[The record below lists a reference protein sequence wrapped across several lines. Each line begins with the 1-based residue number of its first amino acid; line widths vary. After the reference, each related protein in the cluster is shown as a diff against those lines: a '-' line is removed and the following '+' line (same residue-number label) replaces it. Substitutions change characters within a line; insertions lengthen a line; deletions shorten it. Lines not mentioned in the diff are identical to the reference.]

1 MSRTTL
7 YTAVGHLALKCKRG
21 GQPYPVVIVNQREH
35 MIAPADLLLWSR
47 LCWRIREREHLRRDY
62 ESAAHEVAGI
72 DAQQMEQ
79 AFDDILNQLINRGLI
94 ATGEGDTQVEALYDL
109 MSDLYVSP
117 LEAGFGSRLAA
128 ATKLLAAQKATGNAK
143 ESFKPEE
150 RSTKEERRI
159 LRLAH
164 QALLSTAELI
174 KCEESGVQDVS
185 NSEKLLGAIYYDDET
200 TCYNIA
206 QLMRKSPKRDSVV
219 LAVCNLFLHKQIV
232 FQRVCL

>member
-1 MSRTTL
+1 MNRTTF

-21 GQPYPVVIVNQREH
+21 GQTYPVVIVNHREH
-35 MIAPADLLLWSR
+35 IIAPADLLLWSR
-47 LCWRIREREHLRRDY
+47 LCWRIREREHLRREY
-62 ESAAHEVAGI
+62 EAAAHEVAGI
-72 DAQQMEQ
+72 DARQMEQ
-79 AFDDILNQLINRGLI
+79 AFDGILDQLINRGLI

-117 LEAGFGSRLAA
+117 LEAGLGSRLAA
-128 ATKLLAAQKATGNAK
+128 AAKRLAPRKTMGNPK
-143 ESFKPEE
+143 ESFKHED

-206 QLMRKSPKRDSVV
+206 QLMRKSPKRDGVV